1 MVNLSL
7 LLYNSAKNNKKIN
20 FTNNNFS
27 LENKEKIEEDEDEMF
42 SDDIEELYFESA
54 KWARLTLSKDANN
67 SDANYLLGLL
77 HEQGLSVDINHE
89 LAF

>member
-7 LLYNSAKNNKKIN
+7 LLYNCAKNNKKLNYIN
-20 FTNNNFS
+20 KN
-27 LENKEKIEEDEDEMF
+27 LENKEKIEEDDDEMF

-67 SDANYLLGLL
+67 CDANYLLGLL
-77 HEQGLSVDINHE
+77 HEQGLSVDTNHE